1 MLIGLAGYLTGY
13 DGTFPF
19 IKPGD
24 KYEHHNYWGMRA
36 VNLELSPYHF
46 HADFSGKCKL
56 KLFICENIVSKIYK
70 N

>member
-24 KYEHHNYWGMRA
+24 KYEHHNYLGMRG
-36 VNLELSPYHF
+36 VNIVLSPMCLMVYCYLLLIISESVHV
-46 HADFSGKCKL
+46 KTWIRL
-56 KLFICENIVSKIYK
+56 
-70 N
+70 